1 MDESLTETLLHLE
14 RRGWDSLCDGT
25 GADVYGALMTED
37 GVMVLAN
44 GMVMT
49 REDVVASLAEAPT
62 WDDYSVEDVRVV
74 GVGDGAASLVYRG
87 TARREGQDPFTGA
100 MTSTYVRTPDGWRLA
115 VYTQT
120 PG

>member
-1 MDESLTETLLHLE
+1 
-14 RRGWDSLCDGT
+14 
-25 GADVYGALMTED
+25 MTED

-62 WDDYSVEDVRVV
+62 WDDYSIDDVRVV

-87 TARREGQDPFTGA
+87 TARREGAGPLHRGDDEH
-100 MTSTYVRTPDGWRLA
+100 VRAHSGRAGGWRS
-115 VYTQT
+115 T
-120 PG
+120 PRRPADPGRTRDRPAPCG